1 MLKSKYD
8 KKSNQTTFN
17 IANVDSFAHHLLVLG
32 ATRSGKTQ
40 LIVLLTIIA
49 NAKIIENNKTKKPSF
64 VITDIKGELC
74 RNTYLTLKENG
85 YDILVLNFKNPSHSN
100 T

>member
-1 MLKSKYD
+1 M
-8 KKSNQTTFN
+8 
-17 IANVDSFAHHLLVLG
+17 LVLG

-49 NAKIIENNKTKKPSF
+49 NAKIVENNKTKKPSF

-85 YDILVLNFKNPSHSN
+85 YDVLVLNFKNPSHSN